1 MIMRALA
8 ALVSLGWLIAC
19 GPVVGPSVSDPPG
32 LAAPADGGTPDARA
46 AAPDGAPPV
55 CRPCSQIMSTP
66 DCAAAAC
73 ECLGVGPCCCREV
86 RP

>member
-1 MIMRALA
+1 MTMRALA
-8 ALVSLGWLIAC
+8 AAALGCLIIAC
-19 GPVVGPSVSDPPG
+19 GPVAGPSVSDPPG

-46 AAPDGAPPV
+46 AVPDGAPPV
-55 CRPCSQIMSTP
+55 CRPCSQSMSTP

-73 ECLGVGPCCCREV
+73 ECLAGACCCREV